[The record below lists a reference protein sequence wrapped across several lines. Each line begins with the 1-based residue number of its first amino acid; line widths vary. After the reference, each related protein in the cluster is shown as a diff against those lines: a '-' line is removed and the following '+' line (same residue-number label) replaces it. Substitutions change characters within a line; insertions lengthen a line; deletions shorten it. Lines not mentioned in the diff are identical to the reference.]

1 MVVCSVL
8 MTVKLFKLTQGGGIL
23 RRPNRVETYE
33 RRGEWQPL
41 GLETWCWMASL
52 ELGPV

>member
-23 RRPNRVETYE
+23 RRPNGVEETY
-33 RRGEWQPL
+33 
-41 GLETWCWMASL
+41 
-52 ELGPV
+52 